1 MERLVSI
8 AVLCASVSFPAMA
21 QTVPPVGTSSTVD
34 AEAAAP
40 APGDPDAM
48 TAVADQDN
56 NGIGDIVVTATRR
69 EERLQKIPVTVT
81 AITGGALESSGVLDT
96 RQLTQV
102 VPGLVGSRNAGVNQ
116 PVIRGVGSGGVV
128 GDESSIA
135 TYIDGVYQ
143 PDPWTTNLDLVEIQR
158 VEVLRGPQGTLFG
171 RNATGGL
178 INIITPD
185 PSFDFRGHV
194 AATAGVLRGAG
205 DYDLR
210 GYMTG
215 GLSDKFAMDFA
226 GLYKKTDNYITDL
239 VHGGKRY
246 GEDEYYSLRSKLLF
260 RPSDSAQ
267 FVLTGD
273 YAKRDGGSNAN
284 QIYQNNT
291 VARSYPGVILPTGP
305 WQAAYNYDP
314 QLNLERF
321 GITLQSRL
329 DIGAIRVET
338 ASSYQNGEIYQQQ
351 DRDSTNINLGLGQV
365 DTRQRTFSQEVRVL
379 SDTPGPFQWLAG
391 AYYYT
396 SHLDGIVPTT
406 TPAKVPPPT
415 LPTLSTTTTSPDVRV
430 SSLAGFA
437 EGTYSLTS
445 TLFLTAGGR
454 YTTEV
459 RKFEQATNGVPLF
472 PQQRSRFDKFTYRG
486 ALRWQFAPDANIY
499 LNYGTGFKSGVYNG
513 VGTSPTPTRPENLTS
528 IEGGIKADPAR
539 WLRTNLSVFHY
550 DYKDLQVSARDPI
563 TNLVLLQNAATAK
576 IYGGELELT
585 LVPMHDL
592 NLTGKF
598 SYLHGEYG
606 EFPLAQGFTP
616 NPNGVGNTAV
626 IADVS
631 GNRIVLAPRTAVN
644 LAADWSHAYAM
655 GRIGARLNF
664 YHSDRIYYDFTNN
677 FSQKPYSLLN
687 GQISFT
693 PPDEKFVF
701 TLAMTN
707 ITNTVVFQSL
717 RVSPNGTDGILEKPR
732 ELKGTIRF
740 NF

>member
-1 MERLVSI
+1 MKALMSV
-8 AVLCASVSFPAMA
+8 AVLCGSISMHAMA
-21 QTVPPVGTSSTVD
+21 QTVPPVADPSASPATPATET
-34 AEAAAP
+34 AEPAAP
-40 APGDPDAM
+40 A
-48 TAVADQDN
+48 TAAQADEG
-56 NGIGDIVVTATRR
+56 GIADIVVTATRR

-81 AITGGALESSGVLDT
+81 AVSGEALQASGVLDT

-185 PSFDFRGHV
+185 PSFDFHGHV

-210 GYMTG
+210 GYVTG
-215 GLSDKFAMDFA
+215 GLSDTFAIDFA
-226 GLYKKTDNYITDL
+226 GLYKKTDDYVTDL
-239 VHGGKRY
+239 VSGDRGY
-246 GEDEYYSLRSKLLF
+246 GEDSYFSLRSKLLF

-267 FVLTGD
+267 FVLTAD
-273 YAKRDGGSNAN
+273 YAKRDGGSNVN
-284 QIYQNNT
+284 QLYQNNT
-291 VARSYPGVILPTGP
+291 VARAYPGVILPTGP
-305 WQAAYNYDP
+305 WQSALNYP
-314 QLNLERF
+314 PELNMERF
-321 GITLQSRL
+321 GVTLQSRFDL
-329 DIGAIRVET
+329 GPVGIET
-338 ASSYQNGEIYQQQ
+338 ATSYQNGEIYQQQ
-351 DRDSTNINLGLGQV
+351 DRDSTNIDLGLGQV
-365 DTRQRTFSQEVRVL
+365 NTRQRSFTQEVRVL
-379 SDTPGPFQWLAG
+379 SRNSGPLQWLAG
-391 AYYYT
+391 AYFYT
-396 SHLDGIVPTT
+396 SHLDGVVPTT
-406 TPAKVPPPT
+406 TPSRVPPPT
-415 LPTLSTTTTSPDVRV
+415 LPTLTTTTTSPDVRV
-430 SSLAGFA
+430 SSLAGFV
-437 EGTYSLTS
+437 EGTYALTS

-459 RKFEQATNGVPLF
+459 RKFEQASNGVPLF
-472 PQQRSRFDKFTYRG
+472 PQQRTRFEKFTYRG
-486 ALRWQFAPDANIY
+486 ALRWQFDPRANIY
-499 LNYGTGFKSGVYNG
+499 VNYGTGFKSGVYNG
-513 VGTSPTPTRPENLTS
+513 VGTSPVPTRPENLSS

-563 TNLVLLQNAATAK
+563 TNLVLLQNAANAE

-585 LVPMHDL
+585 LMPTRDL

-598 SYLHGEYG
+598 SYLHGEYQK
-606 EFPLAQGFTP
+606 FLFAQGFTRKADST
-616 NPNGVGNTAV
+616 GNTAV

-631 GNRIVLAPRTAVN
+631 GNRIVQAPRTAIN
-644 LAADWSHAYAM
+644 LAADWSHEYQL
-655 GRIGARLNF
+655 GRFGARLNF
-664 YHSDRIYYDFTNN
+664 YHSERIYYDFTNN

-687 GQISFT
+687 AQVSFT
-693 PPDEKFVF
+693 PLDESFSLS
-701 TLAMTN
+701 LAVTN
-707 ITNTVVFQSL
+707 ITNAMIFQSL
-717 RVSPNGTDGILEKPR
+717 RVSASGTDGILEKPR
-732 ELKGTIRF
+732 EVKGTIRF

>member
-1 MERLVSI
+1 MKALMSV
-8 AVLCASVSFPAMA
+8 AVLCGSISLPAMA
-21 QTVPPVGTSSTVD
+21 QTVP
-34 AEAAAP
+34 
-40 APGDPDAM
+40 
-48 TAVADQDN
+48 AVADPSANPATPVAETQDPIAPGATAQVEED
-56 NGIGDIVVTATRR
+56 GIADIVVTATRR

-81 AITGGALESSGVLDT
+81 AVSGEALLSSGVLDT

-185 PSFDFRGHV
+185 PSFNFRGHV
-194 AATAGVLRGAG
+194 AATAGILRGAG

-210 GYMTG
+210 GYVTG

-239 VHGGKRY
+239 VRGGLGY
-246 GEDEYYSLRSKLLF
+246 GEDTYFSLRSKLLF

-273 YAKRDGGSNAN
+273 YAKRDGGSNTN
-284 QIYQNNT
+284 QLFQNNT

-305 WQAAYNYDP
+305 WQAAYNYAP
-314 QLNLERF
+314 ELNLERF
-321 GITLQSRL
+321 GITLQSRF
-329 DIGAIRVET
+329 DVGSFGIET
-338 ASSYQNGEIYQQQ
+338 ATSYQDGEIYQRQ
-351 DRDSTNINLGLGQV
+351 DRDSSNIDLGLGQV
-365 DTRQRTFSQEVRVL
+365 NTRQRSFTQEVRVL
-379 SDTPGPFQWLAG
+379 SSGSGPLQWLAG

-396 SHLDGIVPTT
+396 SHLDGTVPTT
-406 TPAKVPPPT
+406 TPSRVPPPT

-430 SSLAGFA
+430 SSLAGFL

-459 RKFEQATNGVPLF
+459 RKFEQASNGVALF

-486 ALRWQFAPDANIY
+486 ALRWQFDPDANIY

-513 VGTSPTPTRPENLTS
+513 VGTSPAPTQPENLTS

-563 TNLVLLQNAATAK
+563 TNLVLLQNAATAE

-585 LVPMHDL
+585 LMPTRDL
-592 NLTGKF
+592 NFTGKF

-606 EFPLAQGFTP
+606 DFPLAQGFTP
-616 NPNGVGNTAV
+616 NANSTGNTAV

-631 GNRIVLAPRTAVN
+631 GNRIVLAPRTSMN
-644 LAADWSHAYAM
+644 LAADWSHEYEV
-655 GRIGARLNF
+655 GRFGARLNF
-664 YHSDRIYYDFTNN
+664 YRSARIYYDFTNN

-687 GQISFT
+687 AQISFT
-693 PPDEKFVF
+693 PPDENFSLS
-701 TLAMTN
+701 LAVTN
-707 ITNTVVFQSL
+707 ITNAIVYQSL
-717 RVSPNGTDGILEKPR
+717 RVSASGTDGILEKPR
-732 ELKGTIRF
+732 EVKGTIRF